1 MNWARAVAA
10 LGAIVGIIGLGL
22 QYWLLYAEMTA
33 NGASALDVTSRFYAY
48 FTLLTNTLVTLVLAR
63 AALAPNAQGGL
74 NAPRVELM
82 TTTSILFVCV
92 VYNLLLASRWDPQG
106 WQKVADVIVHQVVP
120 GLCAL
125 FWLLRP
131 HGTLRWGDALFAAIW
146 PAAYAAYGLTRGQID
161 GFYPYFFL
169 DPTAISWPQIALNL
183 LGLVIAFVAGA
194 LLLIA
199 LSRVLARQPQNRPDG
214 VPERPA

>member
-10 LGAIVGIIGLGL
+10 LGAVVGIIGLGL
-22 QYWLLYAEMTA
+22 QYWLLYAEMAA
-33 NGASALDVTSRFYAY
+33 NGASVLDVTSRFYAY

-63 AALAPNAQGGL
+63 AAFAPNAYGGL

-82 TTTSILFVCV
+82 ATTSILFVCV

-125 FWLLRP
+125 YWLLRP
-131 HGTLRWGDALFAAIW
+131 HGKLRRGDALFAAIW
-146 PAAYAAYGLTRGQID
+146 PAAYAVYGLTRGQID

-169 DPTAISWPQIALNL
+169 DPMAISWVQIALNL
-183 LGLVIAFVAGA
+183 LGLVVAFVAGA

-199 LSRVLARQPQNRPDG
+199 SSRAFARQPQNRPDG
-214 VPERPA
+214 VPERRA